1 VSAYRE
7 AAGAPCPRCGAPLVV
22 VKSTEGVWTCGEC
35 GGVWT
40 DVERSARIVQR
51 LDRTLLEIGFTA
63 GQGKERKEH
72 DATPLSCPGCEKPMH
87 RTPIASAACVV
98 DACAAH
104 GTWFDAGELEDVI
117 RALGKRKPGVMPPNA
132 APVTYEHDTTT
143 YSPTAH
149 FIGKILYGMLEGA
162 AEETLRNR

>member
-1 VSAYRE
+1 MSAYRE
-7 AAGAPCPRCGAPLVV
+7 AAGAPCPRCAAALVA
-22 VKSTEGVWTCGEC
+22 VKSAEGVWTCGEC

-40 DVERSARIVQR
+40 DVERSARVVQR
-51 LDRTLLEIGFTA
+51 LDRALLEIGFSA
-63 GQGKERKEH
+63 GLGKERKQH
-72 DATPLSCPGCEKPMH
+72 DATPLNCPGCEKPMH
-87 RTPIASAACVV
+87 RTPIPSAACVV
-98 DACAAH
+98 DACAVH

-162 AEETLRNR
+162 TEDALRNR